1 MPRWEPFTED
11 FSRPIVFDDTVHM
24 SDKELAPS
32 IKGMYTLAADLLWR
46 KK

>member
-1 MPRWEPFTED
+1 
-11 FSRPIVFDDTVHM
+11 M

-32 IKGMYTLAADLLWR
+32 IKGMYKLAADLLWR